1 MVNFGR
7 KTAILMLSLIL
18 FVTLLTSTVLATNAS
33 DVASRFSDG
42 QKKIICIAHRGDWHS
57 FPENSAEAVNAA
69 AEYDAVSIDVRLTSD
84 GKPILMA
91 DETIDRMLVDGEG
104 KPVSGNVSS
113 FTLAQLKA
121 LYLRK
126 ANGGADKK

>member
-42 QKKIICIAHRGDWHS
+42 QEKIICIAHRGDWHS
-57 FPENSAEAVNAA
+57 FPERQSTPPQNMTQ
-69 AEYDAVSIDVRLTSD
+69 Y
-84 GKPILMA
+84 P
-91 DETIDRMLVDGEG
+91 
-104 KPVSGNVSS
+104 
-113 FTLAQLKA
+113 
-121 LYLRK
+121 
-126 ANGGADKK
+126 